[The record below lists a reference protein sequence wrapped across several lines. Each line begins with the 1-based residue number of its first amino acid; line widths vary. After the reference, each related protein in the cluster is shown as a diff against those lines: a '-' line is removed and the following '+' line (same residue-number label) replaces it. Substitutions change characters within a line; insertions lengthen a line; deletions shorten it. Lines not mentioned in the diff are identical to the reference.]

1 MILTFTLAAA
11 AGAVQPSLAA
21 TEPPSAQPSATVSEP
36 SVAGAPRPLS
46 TRLRRAVAL
55 LDYVASDYA
64 HAIGPNGEVLSPQEH
79 EEQQGFV
86 EDAAREVRTDAGA
99 EGEPIAREL
108 DALSRDVANRSPPAA
123 VSVRAKTLR
132 DQIARTFHVV
142 LAPSHPP
149 EVAKGAQV
157 YAESCAACHGAD
169 GHPNLALGL
178 STKPPDFTSR
188 EDTAALTRQR
198 IFAAATYG
206 VPNTAM
212 PAFEEG
218 LSDDDRWN
226 VAEYV
231 LSLGPHEAVAAA
243 PQSLGP
249 TRSALEAAVGKANAG
264 DRDGAREQLISA
276 YLDDFEPHEAALRAK
291 DAALVADIE
300 GAFVA
305 LRGAVDKGHGVDAA
319 AARLDGLLQK
329 ADAHDGGGAL
339 VAFVAA
345 LAIALREGVEA
356 ALLVAAM
363 LALLRKAGRV
373 RDASAVHAGWIVAM
387 GGGAIAWWGSGAVLT
402 HLSGTHRELAEG
414 VLQLVTAALLLYAS
428 HWLLASLSAKRLVSF
443 LSARTLAAGSA
454 LAIFGLTFFAVFR
467 EMLEIVVFYRGLLL
481 EPAGMGTAVALG
493 ALAGVC
499 ALAVLVAL
507 FQRLGRKLKPRPLLV
522 TCGVLLC
529 VLAVLM
535 VGNGIRSLQVLGS
548 LPMTVWGSFQ
558 LPSLGVYATREGL
571 LSQALVVIGLVA
583 SALWTAGRAE
593 RAPASNA
600 APSVQR

>member
-11 AGAVQPSLAA
+11 AGAIQPSLAA
-21 TEPPSAQPSATVSEP
+21 AGEPSARP
-36 SVAGAPRPLS
+36 GAEAVGIAPAAAS

-55 LDYVASDYA
+55 LDYVAADYPQA
-64 HAIGPNGEVLSPQEH
+64 VGPNGEVLSAQEH
-79 EEQQGFV
+79 AEQQGFV
-86 EDAAREVRTDAGA
+86 QDAAREVRTDAGP

-108 DALSRDVANRSPPAA
+108 DALSREVANRAPPAN
-123 VSVRAKTLR
+123 VSARARALR

-142 LAPSHPP
+142 LSPAHPP
-149 EVAKGAQV
+149 DVTRGAQV
-157 YAESCAACHGAD
+157 YAESCAACHGAG
-169 GHPNLALGL
+169 GHPNLALEL
-178 STKPPDFTSR
+178 PTKPPDFTSR
-188 EDTAALTRQR
+188 EEASALTPQR
-198 IFAAATYG
+198 VFAAATYG

-212 PAFEEG
+212 PSYEEG

-226 VAEYV
+226 VAYYV
-231 LSLGPHEAVAAA
+231 LSLGPHDKLAVG
-243 PQSLGP
+243 SLGLGP
-249 TRSALEAAVGKANAG
+249 TRSALQAAVGKANAG
-264 DRDGAREQLISA
+264 DRDAAREQLIAA

-305 LRGAVDKGHGVDAA
+305 LRAAVESGRDVDAA
-319 AARLDGLLQK
+319 AARLDGLFQK
-329 ADAHDGGGAL
+329 ADARDSGGAL

-373 RDASAVHAGWIVAM
+373 RDASAVHGGWIAAM
-387 GGGAIAWWGSGAVLT
+387 GAGGIAWWGSGAILT
-402 HLSGTHRELAEG
+402 HLSGAHRELAEG

-428 HWLLASLSAKRLVSF
+428 HWLLASLSAKRLVTF

-454 LAIFGLTFFAVFR
+454 LAIFALTFFAVFR

-481 EPAGMGTAVALG
+481 ESAGLGMAVALG
-493 ALAGVC
+493 AAAGVC

-548 LPMTVWGSFQ
+548 LPMTVWGTFQ

-571 LSQALVVIGLVA
+571 LAQALVVIGLVA
-583 SALWTAGRAE
+583 SALWTAGRAD
-593 RAPASNA
+593 RTPATNA
-600 APSVQR
+600 AASVR

>member
-11 AGAVQPSLAA
+11 AGAVQPSVAA
-21 TEPPSAQPSATVSEP
+21 GQSSPGGAVGQSSP
-36 SVAGAPRPLS
+36 AGAARPLS

-55 LDYVASDYA
+55 LDYVAADYPQA
-64 HAIGPNGEVLSPQEH
+64 VGPNGEVLSPQEH
-79 EEQQGFV
+79 EEQKGFV
-86 EDAAREVRTDAGA
+86 EDAAREVRTDAGSA
-99 EGEPIAREL
+99 GEPIAREL
-108 DALSRDVANRSPPAA
+108 DALSREVANRSPPAA
-123 VSVRAKTLR
+123 VSARAKSLR

-149 EVAKGAQV
+149 DVAKGAQV

-169 GHPNLALGL
+169 GHPNTALGL

-188 EDTAALTRQR
+188 EETSALTPQR

-212 PAFEEG
+212 PSYEEG
-218 LSDDDRWN
+218 LTEDDRWN
-226 VAEYV
+226 VAYYV
-231 LSLGPHEAVAAA
+231 LSLVPHDAVLAAGSS
-243 PQSLGP
+243 QGLGP
-249 TRSALEAAVGKANAG
+249 TRSALSAAVGKANAG

-305 LRGAVDKGHGVDAA
+305 LRAAVESGREVDAA
-319 AARLDGLLQK
+319 AARLDGLLEK
-329 ADAHDGGGAL
+329 ADARDGGGAL

-373 RDASAVHAGWIVAM
+373 RDASAVHAGWIVALGA
-387 GGGAIAWWGSGAVLT
+387 GGIAWWGSGAVLT
-402 HLSGTHRELAEG
+402 HLSGAHRELAEG

-454 LAIFGLTFFAVFR
+454 VAVFGLTFFAVFR

-481 EPAGMGTAVALG
+481 ESAGLGGAVALG

-499 ALAVLVAL
+499 VLAVLVAL

-548 LPMTVWGSFQ
+548 LPMTVWGTFQ
-558 LPSLGVYATREGL
+558 LPALGVYATREGL
-571 LSQALVVIGLVA
+571 LAQALVVIGLIA
-583 SALWTAGRAE
+583 SALWTAGRAD
-593 RAPASNA
+593 RAPTTNA
-600 APSVQR
+600 AASAR